1 MIFDPPFI
9 KKLVNPGEPL
19 TAQAWNDVVNALG
32 QVHTFLENTEATAL
46 KVQISA
52 AGADLA
58 QVRVSALRSDGIA
71 FDAVP
76 PLPPSTQ
83 HMFPGLR
90 PGSYT
95 LQVSA
100 TGFQPATLNVTVPEA
115 GVQAV
120 ALSPSGAFMPSVFGL
135 TLAEA
140 LAALANLQISV
151 ARVLDITG
159 SDVPVANPGSQF
171 ADARVLMQLPLS
183 GTAVPVGQ
191 QVQLVVSATI
201 AAQAT
206 VEIPPLAGL
215 TLAEAQKA
223 LDGMGLVLGKVVTKQ
238 TRVAL

>member
-1 MIFDPPFI
+1 MIFEPPFI
-9 KKLVNPGEPL
+9 KKLASPGEPV
-19 TAQAWNDVVNALG
+19 TAQAWNDVLNGLG
-32 QVHTFLENTEATAL
+32 QVHSFLENTEATAL
-46 KVQISA
+46 RVQVSA
-52 AGADLA
+52 TGADLA
-58 QVRVSALRSDGIA
+58 RVRVTALRADGIA

-100 TGFQPATLNVTVPEA
+100 VGFQPTSANVTLPDA
-115 GVQAV
+115 TVQAV
-120 ALSPSGAFMPSVFGL
+120 VLNPSGAFMPAVFGM

-140 LAALANLQISV
+140 LAALANRQIAV
-151 ARVLDITG
+151 DRVLDITG

-171 ADARVLMQLPLS
+171 SGSRVLMQLPLE

-191 QVQLVVSATI
+191 PVQLVISATL

-206 VEIPPLAGL
+206 VEIPPLTGL

-223 LDGMGLVLGKVVTKQ
+223 LEGLGLVLGKVVTKQ
-238 TRVAL
+238 PRPQ

>member
-1 MIFDPPFI
+1 MIFEPPFI
-9 KKLVNPGEPL
+9 KKLANPGEPV
-19 TAQAWNDVVNALG
+19 TAQAWNDLVTGLG

-46 KVQISA
+46 RVQVSA
-52 AGADLA
+52 SGADLA
-58 QVRVSALRSDGIA
+58 QVRVSALRADGIA

-100 TGFQPATLNVTVPEA
+100 AGFQPASASVTVPDPA
-115 GVQAV
+115 VQAV
-120 ALSPSGAFMPSVFGL
+120 ALTPSGAFMPAVFGL

-140 LAALANLQISV
+140 LAALANRQIAV

-159 SDVPVANPGSQF
+159 SDVPVANPGSEY
-171 ADARVLMQLPLS
+171 AGARVLMQLPLEGS
-183 GTAVPVGQ
+183 AVPVGQ
-191 QVQLVVSATI
+191 QVQLVISATL
-201 AAQAT
+201 AAQAS
-206 VEIPPLAGL
+206 VEIPPLTGL

-223 LDGMGLVLGKVVTKQ
+223 LEGLGLVLGTVVTKQ
-238 TRVAL
+238 TRAL